1 MELKLQRA
9 DLLQVDAISS
19 TSTLRLL
26 PPGKKQK
33 QKLLVGDDSGIIY
46 CYEFKKGE
54 PLVVFTYKAFD
65 GPVSSLTI
73 GGISSKRD
81 KIFASSHQKIVGIN
95 KKGKEFFNF
104 TSTLTE
110 SIHSIVVQDTKIWNS
125 SEYVHNLYND
135 GEDVNYFMSCD
146 KINDTVIENITRDYE
161 CDVVLACQ
169 DRCIRVISGSQCSIE
184 IPVSSPVSS
193 VTTVTAIRS
202 NGINGYEGDGTLDIG
217 ASAIGYDAT
226 GILYGTEMGEIGH
239 VQVNREGSLS
249 KSWCIED
256 NARSLESS
264 KVNAIILAD
273 LTKNGVVELI
283 IGRDDGRVE
292 VFGSKGSSD
301 ITSPL
306 VKMFSKSLGESVR
319 SLQCGSINSSEHNEI
334 IAAGYSGKI
343 VSFTTE
349 LITQRAPDDGYGR
362 SQHTVNDEN
371 RIKFLKSELKQL
383 QSKVYKEKDKLKTMY
398 SGNGGGR
405 TLLDKACNFGAQN
418 FPLHTSFILDSEN
431 AVYKLKIEIQSPLDM
446 VIIRSPAVLELKESS
461 HTMIIPSIVPFEYNN
476 PDLTFKAA
484 SEINCFR
491 AKFVAM
497 YLCRNNEKNL
507 DIHFRPCEGHN
518 LGDIIVIVIARCNPK
533 TAKVEKFK
541 LKPLSLH
548 TKIHEPISSKLLSQ
562 GSSIRFTGST
572 SINQSL
578 EWVSKLFPEVPQ
590 RLEDNED
597 EVTLRFM
604 NSFTKAVT
612 ICIIHKDEIIVESDS
627 ISTLSIAKET
637 LSGIANQ
644 RRLRFHEQVII
655 RDDTVPLF
663 LNKLWPQLNYQLSLA
678 TKMELIDSLKEI
690 STPGDEFICDFLSPE
705 YQLILTNRER
715 IHAEYTERE
724 NAIDYLCTII
734 VDLYMDWQKFMGLD
748 SRYELNEI
756 KKVIYMN
763 DIKGLYALFQKDQQ
777 T

>member
-33 QKLLVGDDSGIIY
+33 QKLLVGDDSGTIY

-54 PLVVFTYKAFD
+54 PLVVFTYKVFD

-110 SIHSIVVQDTKIWNS
+110 SIHSIVVQDTKIWSS

-161 CDVVLACQ
+161 CDAVLACQ

-193 VTTVTAIRS
+193 ITTVTAIRS

-301 ITSPL
+301 ITSPP
-306 VKMFSKSLGESVR
+306 VKIFSKSLGESVR

-371 RIKFLKSELKQL
+371 TIKQ
-383 QSKVYKEKDKLKTMY
+383 
-398 SGNGGGR
+398 
-405 TLLDKACNFGAQN
+405 
-418 FPLHTSFILDSEN
+418 
-431 AVYKLKIEIQSPLDM
+431 M
-446 VIIRSPAVLELKESS
+446 VK
-461 HTMIIPSIVPFEYNN
+461 
-476 PDLTFKAA
+476 
-484 SEINCFR
+484 
-491 AKFVAM
+491 
-497 YLCRNNEKNL
+497 
-507 DIHFRPCEGHN
+507 
-518 LGDIIVIVIARCNPK
+518 
-533 TAKVEKFK
+533 
-541 LKPLSLH
+541 
-548 TKIHEPISSKLLSQ
+548 
-562 GSSIRFTGST
+562 
-572 SINQSL
+572 
-578 EWVSKLFPEVPQ
+578 
-590 RLEDNED
+590 
-597 EVTLRFM
+597 
-604 NSFTKAVT
+604 
-612 ICIIHKDEIIVESDS
+612 
-627 ISTLSIAKET
+627 
-637 LSGIANQ
+637 
-644 RRLRFHEQVII
+644 
-655 RDDTVPLF
+655 
-663 LNKLWPQLNYQLSLA
+663 
-678 TKMELIDSLKEI
+678 
-690 STPGDEFICDFLSPE
+690 
-705 YQLILTNRER
+705 
-715 IHAEYTERE
+715 
-724 NAIDYLCTII
+724 
-734 VDLYMDWQKFMGLD
+734 
-748 SRYELNEI
+748 
-756 KKVIYMN
+756 
-763 DIKGLYALFQKDQQ
+763 
-777 T
+777 